1 MMMFDPSN
9 HALKDAAQDR
19 CFLCGEKFP
28 IDKITREHVFPKWL
42 QRRLD
47 IWNRQLTLVNG
58 TRIKYRSFTAPACV
72 DCNGIS
78 LSRIEDKVATA
89 LPLGAEAVRALGH
102 EILYVWLSK
111 LMFGALYV
119 EALLPSDRSNHHAGP
134 ILPSTVLEN
143 FRHLH
148 FMMQAARTS
157 VEFHSF
163 ETKFHASVLVFP
175 VQRHPSAAHR
185 FMYRDDVL
193 HGCIAV
199 RLDTVGLICVADGG
213 AQERLAEEIFPK
225 LFSHNLHPVQFEE
238 ICAKVF
244 AKARTQRLV
253 PKYVTAISP
262 GRTSVTQMP
271 FGGMSGAIFGDWD
284 QQLYALMLADFT
296 GYPLEIISPEEGKVT
311 SWIGNYDEPSVIDVR
326 TQPWP

>member
-1 MMMFDPSN
+1 MIDLSN

-19 CFLCGEKFP
+19 CFLCGKTFP
-28 IDKITREHVFPKWL
+28 IDQITREHVFPRWL
-42 QRRLD
+42 QRKFD

-72 DCNGIS
+72 ECNGIS
-78 LSRIEDKVATA
+78 LSRIEDKVASA
-89 LPLGAEAVRALGH
+89 LPSGAEAVRALGH
-102 EILYVWLSK
+102 EVLYVWLSK

-119 EALLPSDRSNHHAGP
+119 EALLPADQSNHHAGP
-134 ILPSTVLEN
+134 ILPSTVLGN

-157 VEFHSF
+157 IEFHSF
-163 ETKFHASVLVFP
+163 ETSFHASVLVFP
-175 VQRHPSAAHR
+175 VQQHPSAAHR
-185 FMYRDDVL
+185 FMYRDDVV

-225 LFSHNLHPVQFEE
+225 LFSHNLHPLQFEE
-238 ICAKVF
+238 VCAKVF
-244 AKARTQRLV
+244 MKARTQRLV

-262 GRTSVTQMP
+262 GRTSVTQIP
-271 FGGMSGAIFGDWD
+271 FGGMSRGIFGEWN
-284 QQLYALMLADFT
+284 QELYGQILADFT
-296 GYPLEIISPEEGKVT
+296 GHPLDIISPGGGRVVT
-311 SWIGNYDEPSVIDVR
+311 WIGDYDEPDVIDVR
-326 TQPWP
+326 EHPWP

>member
-1 MMMFDPSN
+1 MMFDPSN

-89 LPLGAEAVRALGH
+89 LPLGAKAVRALGH

-225 LFSHNLHPVQFEE
+225 LFSHNLHPLQFEE

-296 GYPLEIISPEEGKVT
+296 GYPLEIISPGEGKIT

>member
-1 MMMFDPSN
+1 MIELSN
-9 HALKDAAQDR
+9 QALKDAAQDR

-28 IDKITREHVFPKWL
+28 PDSITREHVFPKWL
-42 QRRLD
+42 QRKLD
-47 IWNRQLTLVNG
+47 IWNRQLTLLNG
-58 TRIKYRSFTAPACV
+58 TKITYRSFTAPACV

-89 LPLGAEAVRALGH
+89 LPLGAEGVRALGH
-102 EILYVWLSK
+102 EILYIWLSK

-119 EALLPSDRSNHHAGP
+119 EALLPSDQSNHLAGP

-175 VQRHPSAAHR
+175 VQQHPSTAHR
-185 FMYRDDVL
+185 FMYRDDVA

-225 LFSHNLHPVQFEE
+225 LFSHNLHPLQFEE
-238 ICAKVF
+238 ICARVF

-284 QQLYALMLADFT
+284 HELYALMLADFT
-296 GYPLEIISPEEGKVT
+296 GYPLEIISPGGGQVT
-311 SWIGNYDEPSVIDVR
+311 TWIGDYDEPNVIDVR

>member
-78 LSRIEDKVATA
+78 LSSIEDRVATA

-213 AQERLAEEIFPK
+213 AQERLADEIFPK
-225 LFSHNLHPVQFEE
+225 LFSHNLHPLQFEE

-296 GYPLEIISPEEGKVT
+296 GYPLEIISPGEGKIT

>member
-1 MMMFDPSN
+1 MIDLSSY
-9 HALKDAAQDR
+9 ALIDAAQDR

-28 IDKITREHVFPKWL
+28 IDQITREHVFPRWL
-42 QRRLD
+42 QRKFD

-72 DCNGIS
+72 ECNGIS
-78 LSRIEDKVATA
+78 LSRIEDKVASA
-89 LPLGAEAVRALGH
+89 LPSGAEAVRALGH
-102 EILYVWLSK
+102 EVLYVWLSK

-119 EALLPSDRSNHHAGP
+119 EALLPSDQSNHHAGP

-157 VEFHSF
+157 IEFHSF
-163 ETKFHASVLVFP
+163 ETSFHASVLVFP
-175 VQRHPSAAHR
+175 VQQHPSAAHR
-185 FMYRDDVL
+185 FMYRDDVV

-225 LFSHNLHPVQFEE
+225 LFSHNLHPLQFEE

-244 AKARTQRLV
+244 MKARTQQLV

-262 GRTSVTQMP
+262 GRTSVTQIP
-271 FGGMSGAIFGDWD
+271 FGGMSGRIFGEWD
-284 QQLYALMLADFT
+284 QELYGQMLADFT
-296 GYPLEIISPEEGKVT
+296 GHPLDVVSPGGGQVVT
-311 SWIGNYDEPSVIDVR
+311 WIGDYDEPEVLDVR
-326 TQPWP
+326 AHPWP